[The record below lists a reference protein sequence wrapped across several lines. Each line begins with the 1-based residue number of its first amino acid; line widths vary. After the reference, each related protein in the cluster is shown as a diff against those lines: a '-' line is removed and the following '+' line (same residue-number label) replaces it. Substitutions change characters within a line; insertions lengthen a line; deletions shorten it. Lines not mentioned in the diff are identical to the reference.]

1 MTFDKEKFNRLVHY
15 VVWKAGSHPGFG
27 ATKLNKVL
35 WFAEGRV
42 FTLTGKPIAGA
53 TYVREKFGP
62 VPRQIMQARTE
73 LVAEGA
79 IKITKNER
87 QYENTQFMA
96 LYKPDVSMFSGVEM
110 QAIDYW
116 TDYIDKQHTATSISE
131 RSHDYVW
138 QIAKMGEELPLYV
151 YRVNRIPEP
160 TDEDVERLKRRAKE
174 LGLG

>member
-1 MTFDKEKFNRLVHY
+1 
-15 VVWKAGSHPGFG
+15 
-27 ATKLNKVL
+27 
-35 WFAEGRV
+35 
-42 FTLTGKPIAGA
+42 
-53 TYVREKFGP
+53 
-62 VPRQIMQARTE
+62 
-73 LVAEGA
+73 EGA